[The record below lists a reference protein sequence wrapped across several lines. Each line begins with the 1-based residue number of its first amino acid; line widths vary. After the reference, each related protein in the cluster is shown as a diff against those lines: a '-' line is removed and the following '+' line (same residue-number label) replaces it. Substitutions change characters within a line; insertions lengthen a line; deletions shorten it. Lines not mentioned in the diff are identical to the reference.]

1 MTSNS
6 KLNSSPSNQNFACL
20 SFFEGKDKNDK
31 ALMYLR
37 LGGVTDTYE
46 QACEMAKNINKED
59 NVHNVFVGEI
69 GKWLPVVSNNHKSS
83 NEYVE
88 DVEYANDQLNELM
101 KGYHA
106 NQEKAKL
113 FYEHNK
119 NEKMINNINDNKVE
133 QEKNKNELK
142 NKLTKAKTVEEV
154 KLLTSS
160 LENIDNQ
167 IKKYEEKLEDL
178 NKSQNKLQQ
187 QIGTDITKPVE
198 KE

>member
-20 SFFEGKDKNDK
+20 SFFEGKDKNNK

-37 LGGVTDTYE
+37 LGGVTDTYD

-119 NEKMINNINDNKVE
+119 NEKMINNINDNIDE
-133 QEKNKNELK
+133 QEKNKKE
-142 NKLTKAKTVEEV
+142 LTKKLSKAKSIEEV
-154 KLLTSS
+154 KTLTSS
-160 LENIDNQ
+160 LENIDSQ
-167 IKKYEEKLEDL
+167 VKKLEDRL
-178 NKSQNKLQQ
+178 KGLVENQNDLQQ
-187 QIGTDITKPVE
+187 KIGTDITAPVE
-198 KE
+198 K